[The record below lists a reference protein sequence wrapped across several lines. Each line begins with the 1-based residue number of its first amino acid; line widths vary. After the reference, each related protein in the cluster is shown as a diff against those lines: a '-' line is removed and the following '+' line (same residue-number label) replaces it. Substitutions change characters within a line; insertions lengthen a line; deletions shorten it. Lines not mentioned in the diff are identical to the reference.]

1 MFFLLMSI
9 ELNACG
15 NMDLE
20 YEGGEK
26 MMVKSALPPYGSNF
40 QTFLF
45 SILGNMQY
53 KGDNE
58 KETCSFL

>member
-1 MFFLLMSI
+1 MFSLLLLI
-9 ELNACG
+9 ELYTCG

-26 MMVKSALPPYGSNF
+26 RVVKSALPPYGSNF

-45 SILGNMQY
+45 SILGNMQ
-53 KGDNE
+53 
-58 KETCSFL
+58 